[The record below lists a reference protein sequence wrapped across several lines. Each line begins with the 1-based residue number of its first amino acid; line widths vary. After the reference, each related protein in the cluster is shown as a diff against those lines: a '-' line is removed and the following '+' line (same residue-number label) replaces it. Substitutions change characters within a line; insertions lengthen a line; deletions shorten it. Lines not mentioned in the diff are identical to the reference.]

1 MSKRKKKSVSVFTLI
16 FLLTS
21 TAFSFA
27 QEGYSAENRK
37 KRDPFVALVN
47 TNGKIKSDDELFPAS
62 MGKRPLSLNVVL
74 NAIIW
79 DDKRPLAMINNKIY
93 SEGKDIGGIILE
105 KINPNSVV
113 LNDKGNLV
121 TVELRKLKK

>member
-1 MSKRKKKSVSVFTLI
+1 MNKSAKDLVSFIVLF
-16 FLLTS
+16 FLLFAT
-21 TAFSFA
+21 TLSFA
-27 QEGYSAENRK
+27 QGAYSTSDRK

-47 TNGKIKSDDELFPAS
+47 SNGKIKSDDELFPLLQ
-62 MGKRPLSLNVVL
+62 GKRPLSLNVVL

-79 DDKRPLAMINNKIY
+79 DDKRPLAMINNKVY

-105 KINPNSVV
+105 KINPNGVV